1 MSQDVC
7 VRRIAAAV
15 LVLALT
21 TQWLAACSGSKP
33 RGNDV
38 TFVVSAPVSTS
49 PWIAG
54 FERNGAE
61 LAAAQ
66 LNASGGISFGGHAH
80 HVRIE
85 VRDNG
90 GSPQQVVADAR
101 AAVAEHAAALIIDG
115 VGAKAVADVTD
126 PARLPVFVVFDGG
139 ASFIDPTVRP
149 TLFRLAPADKSMAMR
164 LADYLAAKHPKIGVI
179 ADDSGFGAD
188 GAASLRPAFERDKIG
203 VLSQS
208 TVPAGATDVS
218 TQVLA
223 ARHAGATTLVVWAG
237 APIVAAVIQAARSTG
252 WSVPI
257 WAGPSGE
264 DRKLPPGQSLCLHH
278 SSVEPHWNHSPRW
291 YRSLSLES
299 RNRSAVAP
307 LA

>member
-15 LVLALT
+15 LALALT
-21 TQWLAACSGSKP
+21 TQLAACSGSKP

-49 PWIAG
+49 PWIAR

-85 VRDNG
+85 MRDNG

-115 VGAKAVADVTD
+115 VGAKAVA
-126 PARLPVFVVFDGG
+126 VFFEHNRRVEFRIGCQSDEFHL
-139 ASFIDPTVRP
+139 SIVRQRG
-149 TLFRLAPADKSMAMR
+149 LQFL
-164 LADYLAAKHPKIGVI
+164 H
-179 ADDSGFGAD
+179 
-188 GAASLRPAFERDKIG
+188 AFCH
-203 VLSQS
+203 QW
-208 TVPAGATDVS
+208 T
-218 TQVLA
+218 
-223 ARHAGATTLVVWAG
+223 
-237 APIVAAVIQAARSTG
+237 
-252 WSVPI
+252 
-257 WAGPSGE
+257 
-264 DRKLPPGQSLCLHH
+264 
-278 SSVEPHWNHSPRW
+278 SPRAACKDDVGDPN
-291 YRSLSLES
+291 LSL
-299 RNRSAVAP
+299 
-307 LA
+307 